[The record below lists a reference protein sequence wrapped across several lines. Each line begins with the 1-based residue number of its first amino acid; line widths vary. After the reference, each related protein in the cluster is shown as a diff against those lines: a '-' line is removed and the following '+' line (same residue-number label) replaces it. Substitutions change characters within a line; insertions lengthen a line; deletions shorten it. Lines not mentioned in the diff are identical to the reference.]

1 MLQVYMYSWLKKKTE
16 TEKLFDLCCQVHIQL
31 IDKSIKPNF

>member
-1 MLQVYMYSWLKKKTE
+1 MLQVYVQLVEKKTE